1 MISGYLR
8 AGTRVRATALLWA
21 AFIAAVLLTSIVM
34 VLSSRASPDNPLAR
48 PHVARDLAGLFPW
61 WLCDEGVL
69 KGCDLPA
76 RAAIGLGD

>member
-21 AFIAAVLLTSIVM
+21 AVITAVLLTSIVM
-34 VLSSRASPDNPLAR
+34 TVSSRETADNPLAR
-48 PHVARDLAGLFPW
+48 SHVARDLAGLFPW

-76 RAAIGLGD
+76 RAAIGLRD

>member
-8 AGTRVRATALLWA
+8 AGTRVRGAALFWA
-21 AFIAAVLLTSIVM
+21 AFFAAVLLTSIVM
-34 VLSSRASPDNPLAR
+34 IGSSRESPDNAPAR

-76 RAAIGLGD
+76 RAAIGLRS

>member
-8 AGTRVRATALLWA
+8 GRTRVGASGLLWA
-21 AFIAAVLLTSIVM
+21 AFLTAIVLTSIVIIR
-34 VLSSRASPDNPLAR
+34 SHRASPDNSLAR

-76 RAAIGLGD
+76 RAASGLLN